1 MVQHF
6 ITRKG
11 RSTLSLFFAGWG
23 MDFHPFSDYA
33 SGDADLMICY
43 DYTDLGFGYGILEE
57 YGKIKI
63 TAWSMG
69 VWAAEQVLKG
79 HENISG
85 NILEAIAINGTP
97 LPADDLYGIPENI
110 FLGTLENLSEASGKA
125 ADTVDRF
132 RRRMCGDA
140 GTFRTFME
148 KAPERDTGS
157 LRDELASIWTRYRD
171 EKERK
176 DNEKPDGSRISR
188 IWTGAIVCSKD
199 RIFPAANQQRFW
211 DEAATAYTLADGAHY
226 CEDIMRT
233 EILACR

>member
-1 MVQHF
+1 MIQHF

-11 RSTLSLFFAGWG
+11 RGTLSLFFAGWG

-79 HENISG
+79 HENIS
-85 NILEAIAINGTP
+85 EAIAINGTP

-157 LRDELASIWTRYRD
+157 LRDELASIWTKCRN

-176 DNEKPDGSRISR
+176 DNEKPGGSR
-188 IWTGAIVCSKD
+188 IWTGAVVCSKD

-211 DEAATAYTLADGAHY
+211 DEAATAYTLADGTHY

-233 EILACR
+233 EISACR